1 MPEPLSDSQRRL
13 TLLLNH
19 PEVEK
24 EMRKGRHFRSLPYDA
39 DNALLFPSKS
49 AQPLQFNVSNTLFSI
64 RCFPMPTR
72 HPNGNPHPVPVSAS
86 KDLPS
91 PPPTFVGL
99 TDDDPSHIDPFLSTP
114 EAVRRHL
121 AQLKK
126 QKKPYTMDLT
136 IMAGKKKVHKSACI
150 RDRCKRRFKEAVRM
164 VVVRAARKVENAPG
178 GIAVSEE
185 VVGETGPR
193 KWLMA
198 GYCYIVSIDLEM
210 YRYPLPDL
218 VEHVRTALLE
228 LKRKAEQAAL
238 EAQLEDLEI
247 SPRAR
252 QPDESSH

>member
-1 MPEPLSDSQRRL
+1 
-13 TLLLNH
+13 
-19 PEVEK
+19 
-24 EMRKGRHFRSLPYDA
+24 
-39 DNALLFPSKS
+39 
-49 AQPLQFNVSNTLFSI
+49 
-64 RCFPMPTR
+64 MPTR

-178 GIAVSEE
+178 GIAV
-185 VVGETGPR
+185 R
-193 KWLMA
+193 
-198 GYCYIVSIDLEM
+198 YCYIVSIDLEM